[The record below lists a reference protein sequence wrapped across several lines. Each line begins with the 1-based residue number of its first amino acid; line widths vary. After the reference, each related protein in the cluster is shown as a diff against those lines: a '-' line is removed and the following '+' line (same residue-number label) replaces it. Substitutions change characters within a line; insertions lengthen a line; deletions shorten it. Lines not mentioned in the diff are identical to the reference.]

1 MPHWQDY
8 YSDPANVQVYPDS
21 GTGDMGDLLY
31 PTVSNEKARFWIRH
45 QDFAL
50 AFIHVHFAGTSNSLA
65 NMGIQVDSGRGEDHD
80 TRLHTVRNRGI
91 DADGISVDVN
101 WRVPIWEQRDWMF
114 SYNPEDG
121 AKDVVVLTWTN
132 PDSGNISW
140 GAEVGLIP
148 KLING

>member
-21 GTGDMGDLLY
+21 GSGDMGDLLY
-31 PTVSNEKARFWIRH
+31 PTVSNEKARFWIPN

-50 AFIHVHFAGTSNSLA
+50 AFIRVHFAGTSGSLA
-65 NMGIQVDSGRGEDHD
+65 NMGIQLDSGRGEDHD
-80 TRLHTVRNRGI
+80 TLLHTVRNRGI
-91 DADGISVDVN
+91 DSNGISVDVN

-114 SYNPEDG
+114 SMMDI
-121 AKDVVVLTWTN
+121 VVLTWTN
-132 PDSGNISW
+132 PDSENVSW

-148 KLING
+148 KLINAQE